1 MTAPSRK
8 LQVLIVCIQPLLC
21 EGIVNLL
28 AGSAEI
34 EMIGP
39 VELDQALSLME
50 ERAVDVVIL
59 AGERATPQQNVEF
72 GELLDRIPRV
82 PLIQA
87 KLSERT
93 LRLYLVQEV
102 PASKDGLFQALHAL
116 SSRSSFLETTE

>member
-1 MTAPSRK
+1 MTASPRK
-8 LQVLIVCIQPLLC
+8 LQVLIVRIQPLLC

-28 AGSAEI
+28 AESAEV
-34 EMIGP
+34 EMMGP
-39 VELDQALSLME
+39 VELDQALTLME
-50 ERAVDVVIL
+50 QQPVDVVIL

-72 GELLDRIPRV
+72 SELLDRIPRV

-87 KLSERT
+87 RLSERT

-102 PASKDGLFQALHAL
+102 PASKDGLFRALHAL